1 MSLNLKYFFKKQ
13 LPFTKE
19 MNFFWKKNGFL
30 IINDFYSEE
39 DCDELR
45 NRAKI
50 LVKKFDSSSNKSIFN
65 TKKQKKVEDKYFLES
80 GDKIRFFFEED
91 AFDKK
96 GNLNNSIELLI
107 NKIGHALHDLD
118 NVFYEFSHKIE
129 LDKIA
134 KSIGITKPLL
144 LQSMYIFKQPKI
156 GGEVSIHQDS
166 TFLYTDP
173 EF

>member
-50 LVKKFDSSSNKSIFN
+50 LVKNFDSSSNKSIFN

-80 GDKIRFFFEED
+80 GKY
-91 AFDKK
+91 
-96 GNLNNSIELLI
+96 L
-107 NKIGHALHDLD
+107 
-118 NVFYEFSHKIE
+118 
-129 LDKIA
+129 
-134 KSIGITKPLL
+134 KP
-144 LQSMYIFKQPKI
+144 I
-156 GGEVSIHQDS
+156 S
-166 TFLYTDP
+166 T
-173 EF
+173 